1 MAFHHI
7 DTQPA
12 QIGSRRRRIGVAP
25 GNLHTATGE
34 ELRERA
40 HARTGDPYEVN
51 GTVIIAGK
59 DIISHLK
66 QSISSILAAIS
77 CAASGR
83 ARINVFSRISFRIA
97 ASVASRVTMAP
108 SDSGVNASC

>member
-1 MAFHHI
+1 MAFHHV

-12 QIGSRRRRIGVAP
+12 QIGSRRRWIGVAP
-25 GNLHTATGE
+25 GDLHTATGE

-40 HARTGDPYEVN
+40 HAGAGDPHEVN
-51 GTVIIAGK
+51 GTLVITGK

-83 ARINVFSRISFRIA
+83 ARINVFSRISFRMP
-97 ASVASRVTMAP
+97 ASVASRVTMPP
-108 SDSGVNASC
+108 SDSGVSASC